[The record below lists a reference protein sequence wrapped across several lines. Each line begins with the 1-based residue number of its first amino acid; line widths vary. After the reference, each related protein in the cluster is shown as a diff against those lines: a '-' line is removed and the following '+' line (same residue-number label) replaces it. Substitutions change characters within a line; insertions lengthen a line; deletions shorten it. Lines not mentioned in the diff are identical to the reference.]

1 MAKNDPGNERRNARR
16 WALLA
21 AGLAAVV
28 WWVWPASQAP
38 APSAPAVEPAPQAV
52 IQPTRPRPARA
63 EPPAGHTVEAG
74 DEQALEESRTQTR
87 LFGDARVKALYDNQ
101 TLRGVEITGVREGS
115 FWERLGVRDGDVVLE
130 VNGEPVDDPEASIL
144 LMNSLSRSE
153 ILSLRVRSLDGDER
167 YLEYRMPR

>member
-1 MAKNDPGNERRNARR
+1 MAKNDPGNARR

-21 AGLAAVV
+21 ASLAVLAF
-28 WWVWPASQAP
+28 WAWPGPEAP
-38 APSAPAVEPAPQAV
+38 APPAPPVEPAPEAV
-52 IQPTRPRPARA
+52 IEPTRPRPAPA
-63 EPPAGHTVEAG
+63 GPPAGHTVEAG

-101 TLRGVEITGVREGS
+101 TLRGVQITGVRDGS
-115 FWERLGVRDGDVVLE
+115 FWKRLGVRDGDVVLE

-153 ILSLRVRSLDGDER
+153 ILSLRVRGLDGNER
-167 YLEYRMPR
+167 YLEYRTPR